1 MKRIAILSA
10 LCALALC
17 VTGCDFLRTVAGR
30 PTSAQLTET
39 SSSAGV
45 CVSCTDCPKCVGAC
59 CDSTSALP
67 DTLSQGS
74 EPETVAEV
82 YGEKSLYMLKLS
94 KDSIKQTVSGLP
106 YTYYVLV
113 GTFTSESYAD
123 AQARRARN
131 AGFEVVTIPFSDG
144 RRTAVAISPTNDL
157 DFAVEE
163 LKRVKQFAFCPADA
177 YIMMAE

>member
-1 MKRIAILSA
+1 MAILPV

-39 SSSAGV
+39 SSSTGTCA
-45 CVSCTDCPKCVGAC
+45 SCADCPKCVGAC
-59 CDSTSALP
+59 CDSTAALP
-67 DTLSQGS
+67 DTLSQKS
-74 EPETVAEV
+74 EPEVVEEV

-157 DFAVEE
+157 DFALAE
-163 LKRVKQFAFCPADA
+163 LARVRQFDFCPADA
-177 YIMMAE
+177 YIMLAE

>member
-1 MKRIAILSA
+1 MKRMAILPV

-39 SSSAGV
+39 SSSTEVCPSCAG
-45 CVSCTDCPKCVGAC
+45 CPTCVGAGC
-59 CDSTSALP
+59 CPCTEIPSY
-67 DTLSQGS
+67 
-74 EPETVAEV
+74 EPVYEAAAEAH
-82 YGEKSLYMLKLS
+82 EAKSLYMLKIG

-113 GTFTSESYAD
+113 GTFTSKSYAD

-131 AGFEVVTIPFSDG
+131 AGFEVVTIPFSG
-144 RRTAVAISPTNDL
+144 GKRTAVAVSPTNDL
-157 DFAVEE
+157 DFAVAE

-177 YIMMAE
+177 YIMLAE